1 MNSKTSFFNKTL
13 FGADMKRYW
22 WISAVYTLL
31 LVVGCVMPLFNMLKY
46 NSTYYGDTIGFYLW
60 GSFAFFVS
68 LVLSLGT
75 GTLLFNFMHFNG
87 SVSQMHSLPIKRNTV
102 FSTKLISALALLLSP
117 VIIVIIIIF
126 AMSLSTHIDFEVGK
140 WAYAILC
147 YTLVVLSLTILV
159 NMMSGT
165 PIGGI
170 VFTIGFIFLPLFVF
184 GFIVEITQNEIHG
197 FSQSG
202 ITNILNYFYIGSQG
216 IVKKEF
222 CFIYPLMSVLFLG
235 LSYALYKKR
244 KSESH
249 GEVIAFKGL
258 KPVFISV
265 IAILASGIG
274 YMYADGIFEIQNPLT
289 IFPFGILGTLIAHMI
304 SKKAIDFKGGVKPVI
319 TYTALALVFVCI
331 IKFDLTGY
339 EKRIPKT
346 ENIKSASL
354 EMWSPGLSNDALFT
368 EISSLEALTS
378 LHNHLTQNDYSRDGA
393 FMKITYNLKNGKTLS
408 REYYMN
414 LHMCIDYL
422 KPVFES
428 REFLESKFK
437 LLTPQKDQEAIY
449 VEVFGN
455 NGQYEIYYPTDEN
468 FDNLL
473 NAIKQDLK
481 IYPYENFV
489 YKSNPTRIIVSWQ
502 YYSEDEKDIVYDE
515 IEFNIYQDSINTNK
529 ILEEIGFYNAEKNE

>member
-31 LVVGCVMPLFNMLKY
+31 LVVGCVMPLFNTLKY
-46 NSTYYGDTIGFYLW
+46 NSIYYGDTIEFYLW

-126 AMSLSTHIDFEVGK
+126 AMSLSTHFDFEVGK

-222 CFIYPLMSVLFLG
+222 CFVYPLMSALFLG

-274 YMYADGIFEIQNPLT
+274 YMYADGIFEIKNPLT

-368 EISSLEALTS
+368 EVSSLEALTS

-414 LHMCIDYL
+414 LHMCKDYL